1 MAESRPAHDRPHDRD
16 LARRLDALRAGRLAT
31 PREALAL
38 GRLVTAET
46 RRIGRHALPDPVLDA
61 LADTANRHR
70 GRDRFL
76 DAFLDAVLA
85 RHRDRFRNAEYLAL
99 PLLEEFLRDTAFS
112 PERLSA
118 LLLADVVRHESRHPG
133 AVEPALRRKR
143 VRQAMRFLGTVER
156 SPADDTPPRTLA
168 GDWLELT
175 VLPVSTEHDE
185 YFFIRALQAHEL
197 VFTTLTGLLRS
208 ATDEVRAARPDE
220 ATALL
225 RRAASVFERAS
236 LLFRLVATMRPAAF
250 HSFRRFTEG
259 ASAIQ
264 SEAYKRFELAC
275 GEPDP
280 ARLDSEAFAGV
291 PAVRAEARHHDNLAR
306 ALVDGPRSEVLDAAA
321 ADLEQAHQRWKT
333 THHSLAARMLGDATG
348 SGYTAGVPYL
358 AAYRENRLMVVRDRA
373 A

>member
-1 MAESRPAHDRPHDRD
+1 MIEPRD
-16 LARRLDALRAGRLAT
+16 LAT
-31 PREALAL
+31 PAEGLALA
-38 GRLVTAET
+38 RLVTGEI
-46 RRIGRHALPDPVLDA
+46 RRIGRHALPDTVLDA
-61 LADTANRHR
+61 LAEIADQHR
-70 GRDRFL
+70 GRDPFL

-85 RHRDRFRNAEYLAL
+85 RHRDRFRNAGYLAL
-99 PLLEEFLRDTAFS
+99 PLLEEILRDTALTA
-112 PERLSA
+112 ERLSA
-118 LLLADVVRHESRHPG
+118 LLLADVVRHENRHPG
-133 AVEPALRRKR
+133 AVDPALRRKR
-143 VRQAMRFLGTVER
+143 IRQAMRFVGTVER
-156 SPADDTPPRTLA
+156 SPADDAPPPRTLA

-197 VFTTLTGLLRS
+197 VFTTLTGLVRS
-208 ATDEVRAARPDE
+208 ATDAVRAGRHDE

-225 RRAASVFERAS
+225 RRASSVFERAS

-250 HSFRRFTEG
+250 HAFRRFTEG

-264 SEAYKRFELAC
+264 SESYKRFELAC
-275 GEPDP
+275 GEPGP

-291 PAVRAEARHHDNLAR
+291 PAVRAEAGHHDNLAR
-306 ALVDGPRSEVLDAAA
+306 ALADGPRSQVLDAAA

-333 THHSLAARMLGDATG
+333 THHGLAARMLGDATG

-358 AAYRENRLMVVRDRA
+358 AACRENRLMVVRDHA